1 MLLEALSGIDARAVV
16 VGFGDYRAELEA
28 LADQERVLFTG
39 PLEHRHLVHLLALAD
54 ACVVPSIFPEAFGM
68 VAAEAAAAG
77 CPPLVARHSGL
88 AEVAEGL
95 EDEYPHDLR
104 HLASFATG
112 DADELAREAPR
123 AARSSAGK
131 ARGDQGGRPPRGG
144 GAMELGER
152 RGAAPRSRRRVRRLR
167 SHCQRFHYCSAPM
180 GDEQR
185 LSADEL
191 IARSRAQ
198 FEAATD
204 FTVAV
209 EEEFALV
216 DASSL
221 DLTNRF
227 EEVKSAAAGTALEE
241 HLVGELIASE
251 VEVRT
256 GRCETFA
263 DVPGVMAERRSQ
275 LREIV
280 EPMGLLLGA
289 TGTHP
294 WADWKDQRIID
305 TPHYRRNDQ
314 LLRYVVWRNNTFGLH
329 VHVAIN
335 GPDRAIAVAG
345 ALRNFLP
352 ELLVLSCSSP
362 FVENVNTGL
371 HSARTQIF
379 TRFFPRCGVPDAFA
393 SWDEYEDFVRFLYDT
408 GSITENTQIW
418 WSVRPHMAFPTVE
431 IRICDG
437 QPELA
442 EAQSLAAFAASLT
455 ARLARA
461 YDDGELVE
469 PLPHR
474 LIEENFWRALR
485 YGLPGELIDFDR
497 GAAIPARQRIE
508 ELIEWVLPV
517 AEEIGAAPYLAVPE
531 RNAAERQIERFEG
544 GASLEE
550 IYAEQVSATEKIGG

>member
-1 MLLEALSGIDARAVV
+1 
-16 VGFGDYRAELEA
+16 
-28 LADQERVLFTG
+28 
-39 PLEHRHLVHLLALAD
+39 
-54 ACVVPSIFPEAFGM
+54 
-68 VAAEAAAAG
+68 
-77 CPPLVARHSGL
+77 
-88 AEVAEGL
+88 
-95 EDEYPHDLR
+95 
-104 HLASFATG
+104 
-112 DADELAREAPR
+112 
-123 AARSSAGK
+123 
-131 ARGDQGGRPPRGG
+131 
-144 GAMELGER
+144 
-152 RGAAPRSRRRVRRLR
+152 
-167 SHCQRFHYCSAPM
+167 M

-185 LSADEL
+185 LSADKL

-198 FEAATD
+198 FESATD
-204 FTVAV
+204 FTIAV

-216 DASSL
+216 DPDSL

-227 EEVKSAAAGTALEE
+227 EEVKAAAQGTLLEE

-263 DVPGVMAERRSQ
+263 DVPAVMAERRAQ
-275 LREIV
+275 LQALV
-280 EPMGLLLGA
+280 EPLGLLLGA

-305 TPHYRRNDQ
+305 TPHYRRNDE

-335 GPDRAIAVAG
+335 GPDRAIAVAS

-352 ELLVLSCSSP
+352 ELLALSCSSP
-362 FVENVNTGL
+362 FVENVSTGL
-371 HSARTQIF
+371 HSARTQLF

-393 SWDEYEDFVRFLYDT
+393 SWDEYEGFVRFLYDT

-418 WSVRPHMAFPTVE
+418 WSVRPHMVFPTVE

-442 EAQSLAAFAASLT
+442 EAQSLAALAASLT
-455 ARLARA
+455 ARVARA
-461 YDDGELVE
+461 HDDGEPVA

-474 LIEENFWRALR
+474 LIEENLWRAIR
-485 YGLPGELIDFDR
+485 YGLPGELIDFVR
-497 GAAIPARQRIE
+497 GEAIPARQRIE

-531 RNAAERQIERFEG
+531 RNAAERQIERFDQ
-544 GASLEE
+544 GATLDE
-550 IYAEQVSATEKIGG
+550 IYAEQVKATEKIGG

>member
-1 MLLEALSGIDARAVV
+1 
-16 VGFGDYRAELEA
+16 
-28 LADQERVLFTG
+28 
-39 PLEHRHLVHLLALAD
+39 
-54 ACVVPSIFPEAFGM
+54 
-68 VAAEAAAAG
+68 
-77 CPPLVARHSGL
+77 
-88 AEVAEGL
+88 
-95 EDEYPHDLR
+95 
-104 HLASFATG
+104 
-112 DADELAREAPR
+112 
-123 AARSSAGK
+123 
-131 ARGDQGGRPPRGG
+131 
-144 GAMELGER
+144 
-152 RGAAPRSRRRVRRLR
+152 
-167 SHCQRFHYCSAPM
+167 M

-216 DASSL
+216 DPASL

-227 EEVKSAAAGTALEE
+227 EDVKAAAAGTPLQE
-241 HLVGELIASE
+241 HLAGELIASE

-263 DVPGVMAERRSQ
+263 DVPGVMADRRAELQ
-275 LREIV
+275 ALV

-294 WADWKDQRIID
+294 WADWKNQRIID
-305 TPHYRRNDQ
+305 TPHYRRNDE

-329 VHVAIN
+329 VHIAIN
-335 GPDRAIAVAG
+335 GSDRAIAVAS

-352 ELLVLSCSSP
+352 ELLALSCSSP

-379 TRFFPRCGVPDAFA
+379 TRFFPRCGVPDAFT
-393 SWDEYEDFVRFLYDT
+393 SWDEYEGFVRFLYET

-437 QPELA
+437 QPELS

-455 ARLARA
+455 ARIARA
-461 YDDGELVE
+461 YDEGEPVE

-497 GAAIPARQRIE
+497 GEAIPARRRIE
-508 ELIEWVLPV
+508 ELIEWVFPV
-517 AEEIGAAPYLAVPE
+517 AEEIGAAPYLGVPE
-531 RNAAERQIERFEG
+531 RNTAERQIERFDE

-550 IYAEQVSATEKIGG
+550 IYAEQLSATEKIRG